1 MGFKQYAEAHAPTAA
16 ETALFEAQQQRQ
28 QEIWQQ
34 EKEAAESATAP
45 AERTPDRTPDR
56 KSRARARRLL
66 DEVAAGAR
74 AGDNMAGLLLK
85 AVEAAGLLAC
95 RPEIAATVDEA
106 LKTVYGQALHNP
118 AAAGLEVA
126 EREQRLQLLEEALN
140 RATPSEAQLIRRS
153 LKANKKRL
161 RELEKEQEAGQID
174 FEEVTF
180 DNDPF

>member
-1 MGFKQYAEAHAPTAA
+1 MGFKQYAEANAPTAA

-34 EKEAAESATAP
+34 EKDAAESATAP
-45 AERTPDRTPDR
+45 AERTPDRE
-56 KSRARARRLL
+56 SRAMARRLL

-95 RPEIAATVDEA
+95 RPEIAATVGEA

-140 RATPSEAQLIRRS
+140 TATPSEAQLIRRS
-153 LKANKKRL
+153 IKANKKRL

>member
-1 MGFKQYAEAHAPTAA
+1 MGFKQYAEANAPTAA

-34 EKEAAESATAP
+34 EKDAAESATAP
-45 AERTPDRTPDR
+45 AERTPDRE
-56 KSRARARRLL
+56 SRARARRLL

-95 RPEIAATVDEA
+95 RPEIAATVGEA

-140 RATPSEAQLIRRS
+140 TATPSEARLIRRS
-153 LKANKKRL
+153 IKANKKRL

>member
-1 MGFKQYAEAHAPTAA
+1 MGFKQYAEANAPTAA

-34 EKEAAESATAP
+34 KKDAAGSATAP
-45 AERTPDRTPDR
+45 AERTPDRE
-56 KSRARARRLL
+56 SRARARRLL

-95 RPEIAATVDEA
+95 RPEIAATVGEA

-153 LKANKKRL
+153 IKGNRKRL

>member
-1 MGFKQYAEAHAPTAA
+1 MGFKQYAEANAPTAA
-16 ETALFEAQQQRQ
+16 EMALFEAQQQRQ
-28 QEIWQQ
+28 QEIFQQ
-34 EKEAAESATAP
+34 EKEAAESHAAT
-45 AERTPDRTPDR
+45 AERTPDRE
-56 KSRARARRLL
+56 SRARARRLL

-118 AAAGLEVA
+118 AAAGVEVA

-140 RATPSEAQLIRRS
+140 TATPSEAQLIRRS
-153 LKANKKRL
+153 IKANKKRL

>member
-1 MGFKQYAEAHAPTAA
+1 MGFKQYAEANAPTAA
-16 ETALFEAQQQRQ
+16 EMALFEAQQQRQ
-28 QEIWQQ
+28 QEIYQQ
-34 EKEAAESATAP
+34 EKEAAESAAAP
-45 AERTPDRTPDR
+45 AERTPDRE
-56 KSRARARRLL
+56 SRARARRLL

-140 RATPSEAQLIRRS
+140 TATPSEAQMIRRS

-161 RELEKEQEAGQID
+161 RELEKEQEVGQID

>member
-1 MGFKQYAEAHAPTAA
+1 MGFKQYAEANAPTAA

-34 EKEAAESATAP
+34 EKDAAESATAP
-45 AERTPDRTPDR
+45 AERTPDRE
-56 KSRARARRLL
+56 SRARARRLL

-95 RPEIAATVDEA
+95 RPEIAATVGEA

-140 RATPSEAQLIRRS
+140 TATPSEAQLIRRS
-153 LKANKKRL
+153 IKANKKRL

>member
-34 EKEAAESATAP
+34 EKESAESAAAP
-45 AERTPDRTPDR
+45 AERTPGRE
-56 KSRARARRLL
+56 SRARARRLL

-140 RATPSEAQLIRRS
+140 TATPSEAQLIRRS
-153 LKANKKRL
+153 IKANKKRL

>member
-1 MGFKQYAEAHAPTAA
+1 MGFKQYAEANAPTAA
-16 ETALFEAQQQRQ
+16 EIALFEEQQQRQ
-28 QEIWQQ
+28 QEIFQR
-34 EKEAAESATAP
+34 EKEVAERPAAP
-45 AERTPDRTPDR
+45 AERTPDRE
-56 KSRARARRLL
+56 SRTRARRLL

-95 RPEIAATVDEA
+95 RPEIAAAVDES

-126 EREQRLQLLEEALN
+126 EREQRLWLLEEALN
-140 RATPSEAQLIRRS
+140 TATPSEAQLIRRS
-153 LKANKKRL
+153 IKANKKRL

-180 DNDPF
+180 DSDPF

>member
-1 MGFKQYAEAHAPTAA
+1 MGFKQYAETHAPTAA

-45 AERTPDRTPDR
+45 AKHTPDRE
-56 KSRARARRLL
+56 SRARARRLL

-85 AVEAAGLLAC
+85 AAEAGGLLAC

-140 RATPSEAQLIRRS
+140 TATPSEAQLIRRS
-153 LKANKKRL
+153 IKANKKRL

>member
-1 MGFKQYAEAHAPTAA
+1 MTFEEYAEAHAPTAA
-16 ETALFEAQQQRQ
+16 EMALFEAQQQRQ
-28 QEIWQQ
+28 QEIWKQ
-34 EKEAAESATAP
+34 EKGAAENATAP
-45 AERTPDRTPDR
+45 AERTPDRE
-56 KSRARARRLL
+56 SRARARRLL

-140 RATPSEAQLIRRS
+140 TATPSEAQLIRRS
-153 LKANKKRL
+153 LKANQKRL

>member
-1 MGFKQYAEAHAPTAA
+1 MGFKQYAEANAPTAA

-34 EKEAAESATAP
+34 EKDAAESATAP
-45 AERTPDRTPDR
+45 AERTPDLE
-56 KSRARARRLL
+56 SRARARRLL

-95 RPEIAATVDEA
+95 RPEIAATVGEA

-140 RATPSEAQLIRRS
+140 TATPSEAQLIRRS
-153 LKANKKRL
+153 IKANKKRL

>member
-16 ETALFEAQQQRQ
+16 ETALFETQQQRQ

-34 EKEAAESATAP
+34 GKEPAESATAK
-45 AERTPDRTPDR
+45 AERTPDRE
-56 KSRARARRLL
+56 SRARARRLL

-95 RPEIAATVDEA
+95 RPEIAATVYES

-153 LKANKKRL
+153 IKGNRKRL

>member
-1 MGFKQYAEAHAPTAA
+1 MGFKQYAEANAPTAA

-34 EKEAAESATAP
+34 EKGAAESATAP
-45 AERTPDRTPDR
+45 AERTPDRE
-56 KSRARARRLL
+56 SRAMARRLL

-140 RATPSEAQLIRRS
+140 TATPSEAQLIRRS
-153 LKANKKRL
+153 IKANKKRL

>member
-1 MGFKQYAEAHAPTAA
+1 MGFKQYAEANAPTAA

-34 EKEAAESATAP
+34 EKEASENTTAP
-45 AERTPDRTPDR
+45 AERTPDRE
-56 KSRARARRLL
+56 SRARARRLL

-95 RPEIAATVDEA
+95 RPEIAATVDES
-106 LKTVYGQALHNP
+106 LKTVYGQVLHNP

-140 RATPSEAQLIRRS
+140 TATPSEAQLIRRS
-153 LKANKKRL
+153 IKANKKRL

>member
-34 EKEAAESATAP
+34 GKKTAESAAAP
-45 AERTPDRTPDR
+45 AERTPDRE
-56 KSRARARRLL
+56 SRAMARRLL

-140 RATPSEAQLIRRS
+140 TATPSEAQLIRRS
-153 LKANKKRL
+153 IKANKNGFGNWKKSRKPGRL
-161 RELEKEQEAGQID
+161 TLKK
-174 FEEVTF
+174 
-180 DNDPF
+180 

>member
-1 MGFKQYAEAHAPTAA
+1 MGFKQYAEANAPTAA

-28 QEIWQQ
+28 QEIWKQ
-34 EKEAAESATAP
+34 EKGAAENATAP
-45 AERTPDRTPDR
+45 AERTPDRE
-56 KSRARARRLL
+56 SRARARRLL

-95 RPEIAATVDEA
+95 RPEIAATVDES

-140 RATPSEAQLIRRS
+140 TATPSEAQLIRRS
-153 LKANKKRL
+153 IKANKKRL

>member
-34 EKEAAESATAP
+34 EKDAAESATAP
-45 AERTPDRTPDR
+45 AERTPDRE
-56 KSRARARRLL
+56 SRARARRLL

-106 LKTVYGQALHNP
+106 LKTVYGRALHNP

-140 RATPSEAQLIRRS
+140 TATPSEAQLIRRS
-153 LKANKKRL
+153 IKANKKRL

-174 FEEVTF
+174 FEGVTF